1 MRHGDPARAETVLR
15 FALTQAP
22 DNPRMLANDAQAL
35 RRLGR
40 EDEAKA
46 YEVRLAAVEPYPPFY
61 FYNRGEAALKAGD
74 LADGARDVQA
84 RDRPRARTTT
94 SSTTAGGRRLR
105 PGRVDEARSELALAL
120 ENSVKRTDHDLY
132 AAKLD
137 KLKAYRHDA
146 KPSRLKLFQLGIG
159 INDADNGMFLPAT
172 GAGMPGYPNAP
183 HHKVDHAQR
192 YHLTVF
198 NVLQYAA
205 DNAQGRNTLR
215 LIKGRV
221 LSGALP
227 LGV

>member
-1 MRHGDPARAETVLR
+1 MTAKPKSASTGLQPAAPPTITPAGILG
-15 FALTQAP
+15 LTIASNQIASNAGSA
-22 DNPRMLANDAQAL
+22 NP
-35 RRLGR
+35 
-40 EDEAKA
+40 
-46 YEVRLAAVEPYPPFY
+46 YEVRNGLLVEQQKARVRYEKGITLAASVEVLLANAERRD
-61 FYNRGEAALKAGD
+61 YNHRRTLSRNIVAATVQPRP
-74 LADGARDVQA
+74 ADVDAHHVVA
-84 RDRPRARTTT
+84 
-94 SSTTAGGRRLR
+94 LR
-105 PGRVDEARSELALAL
+105 
-120 ENSVKRTDHDLY
+120 HD
-132 AAKLD
+132 
-137 KLKAYRHDA
+137 DA